1 MRAARSR
8 RACVHVP
15 RHVLPRSCTHDLF
28 PHTHLAVYGDA
39 STSYTYSRRKP
50 TTRARSERELAVAF
64 APIRRARSSLAAAS
78 RRIEEPSDP
87 IRACT
92 KHPIHPSSG
101 ARPCRCRCGCS
112 RARMHAS
119 CMGTV
124 AGRRRASR
132 VSSRR
137 GRRWPARAA
146 WPAGKKPRRLFCLR
160 GSRKAGRRRAYGEAC
175 AWCRQR
181 RCDGRG
187 GKRDEGF
194 CPESQVVRR
203 RAARPRPWTIARFV
217 PVSKRKE
224 VEVQCTVV
232 RTYHEG

>member
-1 MRAARSR
+1 MQMQVRMQR
-8 RACVHVP
+8 
-15 RHVLPRSCTHDLF
+15 
-28 PHTHLAVYGDA
+28 
-39 STSYTYSRRKP
+39 
-50 TTRARSERELAVAF
+50 
-64 APIRRARSSLAAAS
+64 
-78 RRIEEPSDP
+78 
-87 IRACT
+87 
-92 KHPIHPSSG
+92 
-101 ARPCRCRCGCS
+101 CS

-181 RCDGRG
+181 RCDVRG

-232 RTYHEG
+232 RTYHRGLNFPDGKSGKPDFFFRKISSPLHLRSSVLQTDDYHVDTNYVKRPNHKMKMKIDD